1 VELGRPHSCAPV
13 VHDFTVK
20 PTGLNVQ
27 VQEAVFFPWR
37 CCTINVSEQS
47 FLLRADQAIPSL
59 GMTLERRA

>member
-1 VELGRPHSCAPV
+1 M

-27 VQEAVFFPWR
+27 EQEALCVQWR
-37 CCTINVSEQS
+37 WCTINVSEQV

-59 GMTLERRA
+59 GMTLERKA